1 MERIILDYPVRT
13 LDGELILEAGTVL
26 TPDMMGKATS
36 GARVTSPD
44 KHPLLDHGT
53 VREDLI
59 GFLMAPPYSTI
70 FEGHESLLSLESLA
84 SKVSLIRPALDSLDY
99 FWKDDSYT
107 YQHILVVYALA
118 SLLSRQLVGAG
129 KEVEVAAAGPTHDIG
144 KICVPLEILRK
155 ETPLTS
161 AERELLHH
169 HATAGFVLLEYY
181 QGGKNSF
188 DSRVARDHHERRDG
202 SGYPRSIRIRDRLV
216 DVITVCDIYDALIS
230 PRPYRLTS
238 FDNRTALEELTDM
251 AEKGKIGWDALK
263 ALIASNRRDKPSY
276 KDVQIS
282 RERRGTAPERN
293 FYGVTSDEEP
303 S

>member
-1 MERIILDYPVRT
+1 MKHIILDFPVRT
-13 LDGELILEAGTVL
+13 LAGELILEAGTVL
-26 TPDMMGKATS
+26 TPDMMGRATS
-36 GARVTSPD
+36 GARVTSPVRS
-44 KHPLLDHGT
+44 PLLDHGT

-59 GFLMAPPYSTI
+59 SFLMALPYSTI
-70 FEGHESLLSLESLA
+70 FEGHEPFLSLESLA
-84 SKVSLIRPALDSLDY
+84 SKVKLIRPALDSLDY
-99 FWKDDSYT
+99 FRKDDSYT

-118 SLLSRQLVGAG
+118 SLLCRQLVGNNR
-129 KEVEVAAAGPTHDIG
+129 EVEVAAAGPTHDIG
-144 KICVPLEILRK
+144 KMCVPVEILRK

-161 AERELLHH
+161 KERKHLQH
-169 HATAGFVLLEYY
+169 HAAAGFVLLEHY

-202 SGYPRSIRIRDRLV
+202 SGYPRGIRIRDRLV
-216 DVITVCDIYDALIS
+216 EVITVCDIYDALIS
-230 PRPYRLTS
+230 PRPYRLNS

-263 ALIASNRRDKPSY
+263 ALVANNRRDKPSY

-293 FYGVTSDEEP
+293 FYGVTSDDEP
-303 S
+303 R